1 MENTNKYFYLDYNAT
16 TNIQQDVIEAMT
28 KALRDCYGNA
38 SSPHQLGRD
47 ALIQVD
53 RARQYIAEMVGYEPR
68 KIRFTSGAT
77 ESNNW
82 VIQVMRQMHPSSKI
96 LASAVEHPSVYELGD
111 IFVPVLSNGRVDLQ
125 KLE

>member
-1 MENTNKYFYLDYNAT
+1 MENTKYIFLSRLQRNNKYPSRCYRSDD
-16 TNIQQDVIEAMT
+16 Q

-38 SSPHQLGRD
+38 SSPHQLGRE

-53 RARQYIAEMVGYEPR
+53 RARQHIAELVGYEPR

-82 VIQVMRQMHPSSKI
+82 VIQVMRQMHPNSKI
-96 LASAVEHPSVYELGD
+96 LVSAVEHPSVYELGD
-111 IFVPVLSNGRVDLQ
+111 VFVCRI
-125 KLE
+125 KW